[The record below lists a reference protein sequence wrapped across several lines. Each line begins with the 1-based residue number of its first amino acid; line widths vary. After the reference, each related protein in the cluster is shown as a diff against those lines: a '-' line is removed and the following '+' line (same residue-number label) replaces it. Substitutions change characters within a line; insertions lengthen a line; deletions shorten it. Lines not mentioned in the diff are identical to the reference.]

1 MKKRNLLAGILVG
14 VMAMTAL
21 AGCGE
26 TTQSPQSST
35 STTSSS
41 SDFKADSDITVV
53 SRENGSGTR
62 GAFIELMGIEEKG
75 ADGTKTDKT
84 TNEAVI
90 ANKTDVMLTNV
101 GTRCNKGK
109 KYIYSY
115 ITCGKIGNTCRSYS
129 WYRSCN
135 W

>member
-41 SDFKADSDITVV
+41 SDFKADSEDRKSVV
-53 SRENGSGTR
+53 
-62 GAFIELMGIEEKG
+62 
-75 ADGTKTDKT
+75 
-84 TNEAVI
+84 
-90 ANKTDVMLTNV
+90 
-101 GTRCNKGK
+101 
-109 KYIYSY
+109 
-115 ITCGKIGNTCRSYS
+115 
-129 WYRSCN
+129 
-135 W
+135 

>member
-41 SDFKADSDITVV
+41 SDFKSQLYQEKTAVV
-53 SRENGSGTR
+53 Q
-62 GAFIELMGIEEKG
+62 
-75 ADGTKTDKT
+75 
-84 TNEAVI
+84 EAH
-90 ANKTDVMLTNV
+90 
-101 GTRCNKGK
+101 
-109 KYIYSY
+109 S
-115 ITCGKIGNTCRSYS
+115 
-129 WYRSCN
+129 
-135 W
+135 

>member
-62 GAFIELMGIEEKG
+62 RIHRAYGNRGK
-75 ADGTKTDKT
+75 
-84 TNEAVI
+84 
-90 ANKTDVMLTNV
+90 
-101 GTRCNKGK
+101 RCRRHKD
-109 KYIYSY
+109 
-115 ITCGKIGNTCRSYS
+115 
-129 WYRSCN
+129 
-135 W
+135 

>member
-1 MKKRNLLAGILVG
+1 MVG

-62 GAFIELMGIEEKG
+62 GAFIDPHSRYDCKG
-75 ADGTKTDKT
+75 QKKDG
-84 TNEAVI
+84 
-90 ANKTDVMLTNV
+90 
-101 GTRCNKGK
+101 
-109 KYIYSY
+109 
-115 ITCGKIGNTCRSYS
+115 
-129 WYRSCN
+129 WH
-135 W
+135 